1 MGSSI
6 PETGFLRLS
15 QMLAIFPVSKSSWW
29 EGCKSGRY
37 PKPVK
42 LSARTTAWRAE
53 DIAALVKNLGR
64 SQEPGAHHE

>member
-1 MGSSI
+1 MGTLI

-15 QMLAIFPVSKSSWW
+15 QVLAIFPISKSSWW

-53 DIAALVKNLGR
+53 DIAELVKRLGTSHDQGR
-64 SQEPGAHHE
+64 